1 MTSGDE
7 KLQEMLKHAI
17 GPAGTELQRDLW
29 PNMLARLQEK
39 STAVPWFD
47 WVLAAVALLALLIY
61 PHTIP
66 VLLYHL

>member
-7 KLQEMLKHAI
+7 KLQEMLKNAI
-17 GPAGTELQRDLW
+17 GPATELQRDLW
-29 PNMLARLQEK
+29 PGMLARLQEK
-39 STAVPWFD
+39 STGVPWFD
-47 WVLAAVALLALLIY
+47 WVLAVVALLALLIY